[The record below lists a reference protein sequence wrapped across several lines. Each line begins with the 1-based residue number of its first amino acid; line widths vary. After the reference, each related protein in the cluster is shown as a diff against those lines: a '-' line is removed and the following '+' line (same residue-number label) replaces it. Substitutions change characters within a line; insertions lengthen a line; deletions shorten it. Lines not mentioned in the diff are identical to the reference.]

1 MQKDSLK
8 LRVGGVFH
16 ICIAKPHT
24 HFFPLLQ
31 FSSVSNF
38 SFIAFWPMVW
48 SFIHALSRPIQNTK
62 EFRSAPTQTVHDQ
75 HISFHFISVFLPIY
89 SRRTNEISTKEITPC
104 SYLPRSAY
112 FAFVFFFFVF
122 LSFSFFLPSFR
133 QMFVFLHRIP
143 HNGRRMKQ
151 SRTKILI
158 NHSDSYGCR
167 QQSI

>member
-112 FAFVFFFFVF
+112 FAFVFFF
-122 LSFSFFLPSFR
+122 LSFSLLVFSSPHFGKCSFFCIAFHIMVDEWNKVEQR
-133 QMFVFLHRIP
+133 
-143 HNGRRMKQ
+143 
-151 SRTKILI
+151 
-158 NHSDSYGCR
+158 YW
-167 QQSI
+167 